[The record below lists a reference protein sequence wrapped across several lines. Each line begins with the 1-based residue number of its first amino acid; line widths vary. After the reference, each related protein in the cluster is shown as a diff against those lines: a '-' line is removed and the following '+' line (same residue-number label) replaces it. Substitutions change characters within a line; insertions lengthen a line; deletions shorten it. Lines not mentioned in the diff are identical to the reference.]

1 MKNYKK
7 NIIIALNSILLTI
20 LLVMACNKVNNIYYE
35 KWPLQGDTASYW
47 LRDLALLENSNLS
60 TNIEVIWEA
69 TKNNSR
75 DPLRTLSF
83 ALLGPKKILSI
94 NGHLIFSGFA
104 AFIFLFTFSQ
114 CLWARTGLL
123 TYTLAIPFATLL
135 PLGLLNPMYG
145 MPSKLPD
152 IPAAFLFGS
161 SLFVIFINKSKPD
174 LKILFISGALLGLS
188 VLTRYHVWVYGLF
201 VIGPIITFHAIDH
214 YLRSERSIKFF
225 IIQHVYFL
233 LGLMLVAGWFILAN
247 AIEVFKFY
255 LIAGYGLNKTLWAA
269 LTTTGYK
276 LIIQYFGIQAFIV
289 FFLIFIS
296 YFSIAWGNSKKYF
309 LHNLTICWAGLSCIF
324 LILIIM
330 RVEDDIT
337 QTYYMMPGLCILF
350 LSPFNI
356 KSELISNESKII
368 FFRYTKCVSLILPI
382 FIISNYLIWIKSE
395 GFVYPRPH
403 SQKLFEFN
411 RALVSEINNSLSLV
425 KNNSPVIDTNF
436 DYYARYIVPEL
447 MLRFNRLGRQGNVFQ
462 IRKSQWKISGP
473 FPDNLTHSLHFSSD
487 MEKDNYSCNK

>member
-1 MKNYKK
+1 
-7 NIIIALNSILLTI
+7 
-20 LLVMACNKVNNIYYE
+20 
-35 KWPLQGDTASYW
+35 
-47 LRDLALLENSNLS
+47 
-60 TNIEVIWEA
+60 
-69 TKNNSR
+69 
-75 DPLRTLSF
+75 
-83 ALLGPKKILSI
+83 
-94 NGHLIFSGFA
+94 
-104 AFIFLFTFSQ
+104 
-114 CLWARTGLL
+114 
-123 TYTLAIPFATLL
+123 
-135 PLGLLNPMYG
+135 
-145 MPSKLPD
+145 
-152 IPAAFLFGS
+152 
-161 SLFVIFINKSKPD
+161 
-174 LKILFISGALLGLS
+174 
-188 VLTRYHVWVYGLF
+188 
-201 VIGPIITFHAIDH
+201 
-214 YLRSERSIKFF
+214 
-225 IIQHVYFL
+225 
-233 LGLMLVAGWFILAN
+233 
-247 AIEVFKFY
+247 
-255 LIAGYGLNKTLWAA
+255 
-269 LTTTGYK
+269 
-276 LIIQYFGIQAFIV
+276 
-289 FFLIFIS
+289 
-296 YFSIAWGNSKKYF
+296 
-309 LHNLTICWAGLSCIF
+309 
-324 LILIIM
+324 M

-487 MEKDNYSCNK
+487 MEKDKELIIPAINKQVDIFVVLTNYDSPESMEALKDIYTRDMAIFVADKIKNDKSRWQYVGQVESPYKGDVLIYLNKEKQISISGNNK